1 LSITTIPLIE
11 SFTLPKKIY
20 LISGSPK
27 CPFAGLTGGEI
38 GLGII
43 FLSFKKHLFS
53 IAQKINQFTAVALL
67 VLLG

>member
-27 CPFAGLTGGEI
+27 CPFAGLRGGELR
-38 GLGII
+38 LGVNP
-43 FLSFKKHLFS
+43 LSFDKQSFS
-53 IAQKINQFTAVALL
+53 IAQ
-67 VLLG
+67 